1 LTKKSKFTFYIFLTL
16 FISLIITVNY
26 LEIYKTTTKQ
36 EEQNKQL
43 VVKLSGLPDLA
54 ITTQSS
60 YIRHRSLTDTFS
72 QYKDDPN
79 LREYFP
85 TTFTYSQRIK

>member
-1 LTKKSKFTFYIFLTL
+1 MTKKSKFTFYIFLTL

-43 VVKLSGLPDLA
+43 VVKLSGLTVSKGAKDLIEKA
-54 ITTQSS
+54 GGSV
-60 YIRHRSLTDTFS
+60 
-72 QYKDDPN
+72 
-79 LREYFP
+79 E
-85 TTFTYSQRIK
+85 